1 MPPSSA
7 TLPAIMTHKIPARIQ
22 VQELLN
28 SRYGSLCKPSP
39 SLDDGLPRPLS
50 WDERVEGSDVVRSV
64 DGQTVKLFSSAMQ
77 TPPQPGWVILL
88 TDGDPQAG
96 YRWTLYGMPRSQ

>member
-1 MPPSSA
+1 
-7 TLPAIMTHKIPARIQ
+7 MTHKIPARIQ